1 MHEII
6 EEIDE
11 NSLTL
16 ANFNYC
22 DHCMNMT
29 YVFETSVMLQVQA
42 VSYVLNVMLC
52 HSVTDCYMVMC
63 LWASD
68 TLNTCFVCG
77 HLIMKKRQYVCD
89 IVILLPFCL
98 KHVINEEYAYIACL
112 PCFVACY
119 LVSLGRI
126 LTACCGIVQNN
137 SNIIL

>member
-42 VSYVLNVMLC
+42 VSYV
-52 HSVTDCYMVMC
+52 TQCYALSQC
-63 LWASD
+63 Y
-68 TLNTCFVCG
+68 
-77 HLIMKKRQYVCD
+77 R
-89 IVILLPFCL
+89 LL
-98 KHVINEEYAYIACL
+98 HGY
-112 PCFVACY
+112 
-119 LVSLGRI
+119 VSLG
-126 LTACCGIVQNN
+126 Q
-137 SNIIL
+137 